1 MAIFDK
7 AKTIKTDSPS
17 SKRSAPSVVL
27 QGIEAVAALD
37 TVIKSLTALKET
49 KMVAVK
55 DAMKERF
62 VRIGIEEKRRPVN
75 FKGIEGE
82 ASASCELRI
91 RSRTSALSDAEVT
104 FLTKHGITTKTVV
117 STPETF
123 AINPA
128 YLQDATVM
136 RAVESALKKIKGL
149 PEDFIQYQE
158 GVSSTVVDDGALDE
172 MFAKASKENCEQIIN
187 TIGVLAVK
195 PKMNEDDFKAAMKI
209 VAKIAK

>member
-7 AKTIKTDSPS
+7 AKTIKTDKP
-17 SKRSAPSVVL
+17 SKRSAPEVVMA
-27 QGIEAVAALD
+27 GIEAVAALD

-49 KMVAVK
+49 KTDEVK
-55 DAMKERF
+55 EAMKERF
-62 VRIGIEEKRRPVN
+62 IRVGLEEKRRPVN

-91 RSRTSALSDAEVT
+91 RSKTSALSDAEVT
-104 FLTKHGITTKTVV
+104 FLTKHGIKTQKVV
-117 STPETF
+117 STVETF

-128 YLQDATVM
+128 YLQDPAVM
-136 RAVESALKKIKGL
+136 KAVEAALKKVKGL

-158 GVSSTVVDDGALDE
+158 GQSKTVVDEDALDE
-172 MFAKASKENCEQIIN
+172 MFAKANKAACGELIN
-187 TIGVLAVK
+187 TIGVLAIK
-195 PKMNEDDFKAAMKI
+195 PKMNEDDYKAAMKI

>member
-7 AKTIKTDSPS
+7 AKTIKTDKP
-17 SKRSAPSVVL
+17 SKRSAPSVVMA
-27 QGIEAVAALD
+27 GIEAVAALD

-62 VRIGIEEKRRPVN
+62 IRVGLDEKRRPVN

-91 RSRTSALSDAEVT
+91 RSKTSALSDAEVA
-104 FLTKHGITTKTVV
+104 FLTKHGIKTHTITA
-117 STPETF
+117 TPETF
-123 AINPA
+123 AINPS
-128 YLQDATVM
+128 YLQDATIM
-136 RAVESALKKIKGL
+136 RAVEIALKKVKGL

-172 MFAKASKENCEQIIN
+172 MFAKASKVDCEQIIN

-195 PKMNEDDFKAAMKI
+195 PKMNEDDYKAAMKI